1 MMLAED
7 CYTKVAPR
15 GQGLPSDRYPRQH
28 LQEAAS
34 SHDGQWALAQPGQQ
48 GCKPWVRSLGLL
60 LQGLQW
66 RREQREDPEMLF
78 AEDQGMRL
86 AGDRGRLACYLS
98 DLECDSRVI

>member
-1 MMLAED
+1 MKPAED
-7 CYTKVAPR
+7 CYTKAAPH
-15 GQGLPSDRYPRQH
+15 GQALPSDRYHRQH
-28 LQEAAS
+28 PGEAAS
-34 SHDGQWALAQPGQQ
+34 SHDEQWALVQPGQQ

-60 LQGLQW
+60 PQGLQW

-98 DLECDSRVI
+98 GLECDSRVI